1 MKLAP
6 HLHRLGNDIVA
17 SYLIDLPEG
26 ITLVV
31 AGLPGHW
38 RDLQRELDALGRPL
52 SDIRGLVL
60 THGDGVSRSVAA
72 LLLAMSVS
80 SWSVVLP
87 AAATAPISGTLIR
100 PVLSPASW

>member
-26 ITLVV
+26 ITLID

-38 RDLQRELDALGRPL
+38 HDLQRELELLGRPL

-60 THGDGVSRSVAA
+60 THGDGDHIGFAQQPEAFAVRLREILDA
-72 LLLAMSVS
+72 
-80 SWSVVLP
+80 
-87 AAATAPISGTLIR
+87 
-100 PVLSPASW
+100 